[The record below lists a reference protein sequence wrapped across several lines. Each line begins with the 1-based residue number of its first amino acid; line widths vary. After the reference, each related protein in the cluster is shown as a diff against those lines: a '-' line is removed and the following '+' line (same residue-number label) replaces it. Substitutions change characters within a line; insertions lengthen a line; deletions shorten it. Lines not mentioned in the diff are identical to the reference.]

1 MVYTAS
7 SEERVE
13 VGPLTGALEPEG
25 EVDRGASRISDCR
38 HVREP

>member
-1 MVYTAS
+1 MAYTAS
-7 SEERVE
+7 SEGYVE
-13 VGPLTGALEPEG
+13 VDALTGALEPEE